1 MAAVS
6 PGTAA
11 AIPSRAELSLERHE
25 IRFTRGVST
34 HDRATVPSWTSQEQH
49 MSRPGTAKDSHSF
62 NDLLVG
68 MFQPLIGSAP

>member
-11 AIPSRAELSLERHE
+11 AISSRAELSLERHE

-49 MSRPGTAKDSHSF
+49 MS
-62 NDLLVG
+62 
-68 MFQPLIGSAP
+68 